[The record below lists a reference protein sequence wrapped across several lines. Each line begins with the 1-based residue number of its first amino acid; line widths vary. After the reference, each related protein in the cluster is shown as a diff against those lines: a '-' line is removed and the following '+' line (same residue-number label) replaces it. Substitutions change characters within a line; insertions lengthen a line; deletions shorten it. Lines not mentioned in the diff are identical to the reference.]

1 MEVNYGLS
9 FQTLLIGLLLR
20 LILCQLSLKTVL
32 LLVMLSQG
40 TISSQKLN

>member
-9 FQTLLIGLLLR
+9 FQTLLIGLLLK